1 MDKRIVAAL
10 VLSAAAIL
18 WLGQCTDIDM
28 ILARGL
34 YDQAGRRFP
43 WRHHWFAEGFNHGTL
58 KVMLVML
65 AIGVVAAALGDVVRP
80 RRARPIWSRV
90 RLRVVALSAL
100 LVPLIVTV
108 LKRLSAS
115 HCPWDLQQFGGA
127 EQYVRLLETAIA
139 GAPAGHCMPGG
150 HASSAMWL
158 VSVAVFWLPHRP
170 RMAALVAAIM
180 LAFGGG
186 VGWVQQMRGAHFLTH
201 TLWTM
206 WIACAVV
213 SVLYAAML
221 RPGRGEL
228 HAA

>member
-1 MDKRIVAAL
+1 M
-10 VLSAAAIL
+10 LSAGAIL
-18 WLGQCTDIDM
+18 WLGQYTDIDM
-28 ILARGL
+28 VLARGL
-34 YDQAGRRFP
+34 YDQAGQRFP
-43 WRHHWFAEGFNHGTL
+43 WRHHWFAEGFNHGVL
-58 KVMLVML
+58 KVILVTL
-65 AIGVVAAALGDVVRP
+65 AAGVIAAAIGDLLRA
-80 RRARPIWSRV
+80 RRALASRWRV
-90 RLRVVALSAL
+90 RVVALSAL
-100 LVPLIVTV
+100 LVPLIVTL

-127 EQYVRLLETAIA
+127 ERYVRLLETVSA

-170 RMAALVAAIM
+170 CMAALVAAIM

-213 SVLYAAML
+213 SVLYALMP
-221 RPGRGEL
+221 RPTLGEQN
-228 HAA
+228 AA